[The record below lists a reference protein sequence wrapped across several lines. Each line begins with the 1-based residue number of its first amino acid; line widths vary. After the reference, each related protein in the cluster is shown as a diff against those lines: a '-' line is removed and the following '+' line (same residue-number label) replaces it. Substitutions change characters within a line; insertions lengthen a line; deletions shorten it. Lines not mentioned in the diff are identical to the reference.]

1 MIELEILAPKEDKPK
16 DVIVTC
22 SSLGDTTPK
31 INLQGI
37 HIKGDRHFHLQYKL
51 AYSSCFVTTV

>member
-16 DVIVTC
+16 DIVVTC

-37 HIKGDRHFHLQYKL
+37 QTKMRSPFIFEIQAISLQLYNFC
-51 AYSSCFVTTV
+51 Y

>member
-16 DVIVTC
+16 DIVVTC

-31 INLQGI
+31 INVQGI
-37 HIKGDRHFHLQYKL
+37 HRKIRSPFL
-51 AYSSCFVTTV
+51 FVI